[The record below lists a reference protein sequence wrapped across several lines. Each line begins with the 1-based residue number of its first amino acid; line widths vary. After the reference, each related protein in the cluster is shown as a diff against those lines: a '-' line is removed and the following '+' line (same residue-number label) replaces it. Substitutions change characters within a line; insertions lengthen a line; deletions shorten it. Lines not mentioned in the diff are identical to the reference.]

1 MVCKRCQIS
10 FFYGGELNMKTIN
23 PIDFINKSRIHSFHI
38 LLVVWLFFILM
49 FDGYDVVVY
58 GAVVS
63 TLMDEW
69 GMSDVMAGAI
79 GSYTV
84 AGTAVGAVIFGL
96 MADKVGRKKIIILC
110 TVLFSLFTFLA
121 GFSTGPGFFTACR
134 IIAGL
139 GLGGVMP
146 NVIALMTEFSPKNKR
161 TALVAFVFAGYSTGA
176 IVAALTSRVIL
187 PQLGWEPTFWLAV
200 IPLIML
206 PFIIRSVPESVAY
219 LLEKGEIEK
228 VRTVLMRVNPA
239 ITQSDQIELPK
250 RTHSVG
256 GVPFTQLFK
265 EKRTFST
272 AMFWIAFFCSLLL
285 VFALNTWLPRLL
297 MAAGFDLSSSLL
309 FTAVMQLG
317 AIVGTVVLG
326 PVMDKIGFK
335 KVLVPLFLSGALA
348 LVLIGFSK
356 NAAIVFGLI
365 AIIGAASVGAQNLSN
380 TFVSQYYPTHMRA
393 TALGSTMAFGR
404 IGGILAPLIVG
415 FILTMNLQPQF
426 NFGVIGIAALI
437 GGLALMFVQE
447 KHAVY
452 NEREE
457 SEKEDLVSLQ
467 KVADADAN

>member
-1 MVCKRCQIS
+1 
-10 FFYGGELNMKTIN
+10 MKTIN
-23 PIDFINKSRIHSFHI
+23 PINIINQSRIHSFHI
-38 LLVVWLFFILM
+38 LLVAWLFFILM
-49 FDGYDVVVY
+49 FDGYDVVIY

-69 GMSDVMAGAI
+69 GMSDVMGGAI

-96 MADKVGRKKIIILC
+96 MADKVGRKKVIILC
-110 TVLFSLFTFLA
+110 TALFSLFTFLA
-121 GFSTGPGFFTACR
+121 GFSTGPGIFIVCR

-146 NVIALMTEFSPKNKR
+146 NVIALMTEFSPKSKR

-176 IVAALTSRVIL
+176 IVAALTSRVLL
-187 PQLGWEPTFWLAV
+187 PNVGWEPTFWLAI

-206 PFIIRSVPESVAY
+206 PFIIKSVPESVAY
-219 LLEKGEIEK
+219 LLEKGDMEK
-228 VRTVLMRVNPA
+228 VKTVLAKVNPS

-250 RTHSVG
+250 KPTQSVAG
-256 GVPFTQLFK
+256 STFMQLFRD
-265 EKRTFST
+265 KRTFST

-297 MAAGFDLSSSLL
+297 MAAGFNLSSSLL

-317 AIVGTVVLG
+317 AILGTVVLG
-326 PVMDKIGFK
+326 PVMDRVGFK
-335 KVLVPLFLSGALA
+335 KVLVPLFFSGALA
-348 LVLIGFSK
+348 LGLIGFSK
-356 NAAIVFGLI
+356 NAAIIFGLI

-426 NFGVIGIAALI
+426 NFGAIGIAALV

-457 SEKEDLVSLQ
+457 IEKESSVPAQ
-467 KVADADAN
+467 KVADYM